1 MRSFEKCQQARRRS
15 KWAWFLL
22 IGGAFVGGVVGRR
35 GLERSLAALV
45 TRGGSEGKG
54 LSFLTVPVL
63 LS

>member
-1 MRSFEKCQQARRRS
+1 MGVV
-15 KWAWFLL
+15 LL
-22 IGGAFVGGVVGRR
+22 VGGALLRVWLVGR

>member
-1 MRSFEKCQQARRRS
+1 MGVV
-15 KWAWFLL
+15 LL
-22 IGGAFVGGVVGRR
+22 VGGDLLRVWLGGR
-35 GLERSLAALV
+35 GLKKSLAALV